1 MNMHN
6 NTQQKILHFIG
17 LVILLFSV
25 WVLLSGKFEFKF
37 LSIGL
42 VSSIIVAII
51 CHPFLTVKNAETGK
65 TFLIFNINPIK
76 ALVYCIWLLK
86 EIFKSAIDVM
96 KDIFEF
102 KVEREPRI
110 VYFSMP
116 YENPIASVVLAN
128 SIILTPGTIT
138 IDVHKNGIYEV
149 HALNESF
156 AEGLLTG
163 EMQLKV
169 AHLFNEKCNFTP
181 MEQLTYVRKGI
192 K

>member
-1 MNMHN
+1 MHN

-17 LVILLFSV
+17 LVLLLFSV
-25 WVLLSGKFEFKF
+25 WVLLSGQFEFKF

-42 VSSIIVAII
+42 IASIIIAII
-51 CHPFLTVKNAETGK
+51 CHPFLIVKNSETGK
-65 TFLIFNINPIK
+65 TFFIFDINPFK
-76 ALVYCIWLLK
+76 VLVYCIWLIK
-86 EIFKSAIDVM
+86 EIFKSSIGVM
-96 KDIFEF
+96 KDIFKF

-116 YENPIASVVLAN
+116 YDNPIASVVLAN

-138 IDVHKNGIYEV
+138 IDVHKDGVYEV

-163 EMQLKV
+163 EMQIKV
-169 AHLFNEKCNFTP
+169 AQLFNEECQFTP